1 MDLELSHYDYDDLRG
16 LFKLP
21 NPYTKSEWKAAYSV
35 VKTVHPDKSGL
46 HGSYFDFF
54 KKAHALLGAVLQTRG
69 QRKDIDDVLGIAE
82 RERIGEMSQQEFSEW
97 FNSAFEEVHNTGKG
111 VGYGDW
117 LASDEGI
124 VETKGGGNVHSYFSE
139 QRTRGTERA
148 ALVVTDCGSSFDV
161 MGEEPQSY
169 SSAMFSKLQYD
180 DVQKAHGQ
188 TFIPVDS
195 RDFEIAKKVETVEQR
210 QQSRANASMRLS
222 STADSIRELSD
233 MKKQQEA
240 SGMARQYRLTRQME
254 ESARRQSQV
263 TGRLLALKSGTR

>member
-1 MDLELSHYDYDDLRG
+1 
-16 LFKLP
+16 
-21 NPYTKSEWKAAYSV
+21 
-35 VKTVHPDKSGL
+35 
-46 HGSYFDFF
+46 
-54 KKAHALLGAVLQTRG
+54 
-69 QRKDIDDVLGIAE
+69 
-82 RERIGEMSQQEFSEW
+82 MSL
-97 FNSAFEEVHNTGKG
+97 
-111 VGYGDW
+111 

-124 VETKGGGNVHSYFSE
+124 VETSGGGNVHSYFTE
-139 QRTRGTERA
+139 QRKRGTERA

-210 QQSRANASMRLS
+210 RQTRANASMRLS

-233 MKKQQEA
+233 IKKQQEA

-254 ESARRQSQV
+254 ESARRQSEV
-263 TGRLLALKSGTR
+263 TGRLLALKTGTR